1 MSTKHFIL
9 ALTMIAAVVSVTC
22 LSLQP
27 ESKAF
32 SLSLFGFEL
41 KTQER

>member
-9 ALTMIAAVVSVTC
+9 ALTMIASVFSVTC

-27 ESKAF
+27 ESKA
-32 SLSLFGFEL
+32 LSLNLLGFEL
-41 KTQER
+41 KTK